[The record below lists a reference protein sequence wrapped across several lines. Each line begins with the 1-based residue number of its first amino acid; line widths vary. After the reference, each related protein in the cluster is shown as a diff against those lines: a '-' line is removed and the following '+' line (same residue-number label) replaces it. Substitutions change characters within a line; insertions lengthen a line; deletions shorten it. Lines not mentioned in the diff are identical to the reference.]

1 MPRLNLRHAS
11 HTQAEQFPDG
21 TTTIKRQLIMGKV
34 SVEPQPEVLRR
45 QAMLASGKRM
55 EKKTSAKLALLRA
68 LRAGSLMA
76 SSAESVGRF
85 WLRKFSELMKQSD
98 LNVFKRLKAIGFSH
112 GQFGFV
118 VEALHNT

>member
-1 MPRLNLRHAS
+1 MTIRMLRRYTQNAS
-11 HTQAEQFPDG
+11 AAQLPILPNCPNVRAGLG

-68 LRAGSLMA
+68 LRAGSLM
-76 SSAESVGRF
+76 
-85 WLRKFSELMKQSD
+85 
-98 LNVFKRLKAIGFSH
+98 
-112 GQFGFV
+112 
-118 VEALHNT
+118 